1 MDGPTLELLSQV
13 AILVL
18 GGLSIAAIS
27 LGPKYEFKGYLV
39 GVISEPFWLY
49 TAYTHEQWGI
59 CISAIW
65 WLVFY
70 TVGLARTYGKKQVGF
85 NK

>member
-1 MDGPTLELLSQV
+1 MIEVLCQT

-27 LGPKYEFKGYLV
+27 LGPKYELRGYFI

-49 TAYTHEQWGI
+49 TAYAHEQWGI
-59 CISAIW
+59 FVSAIW
-65 WLVFY
+65 WTVFY
-70 TVGLARTYGKKQVGF
+70 SVGLWRVYETIKVR
-85 NK
+85 